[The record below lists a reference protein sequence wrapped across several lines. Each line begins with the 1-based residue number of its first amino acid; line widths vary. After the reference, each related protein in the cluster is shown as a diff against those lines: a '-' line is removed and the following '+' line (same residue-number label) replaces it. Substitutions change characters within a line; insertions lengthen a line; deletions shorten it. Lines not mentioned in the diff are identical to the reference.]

1 MGFAKDGVYWD
12 SLKLKRKDM
21 GLIRTVDQAGW
32 KEFGDGN
39 KISQQTVMNPVYQA
53 NDPPYRNVPQ
63 TAI

>member
-1 MGFAKDGVYWD
+1 
-12 SLKLKRKDM
+12 M

-39 KISQQTVMNPVYQA
+39 KVSQQTVMNPVYQA